1 MRKNLALYRLLCAA
15 LAFCLGLTA
24 LCLPVFAEGETRQ
37 VILKYDSSMGSVAV
51 NSTRGETAALAEN
64 SVWTPS
70 KGIAQGEEVEIFG
83 GDIVISPVETMT
95 HNSGNKAIVDGTTY
109 TGSIAGSNNPSF
121 KDGVVAGSILRIDV
135 KKTGL
140 LSYVADLGNN
150 KAARAVN
157 VKDVETFLLDENN
170 SSGENMDVLVSFA
183 VTAGESYYIYG
194 SGTRMAIFAIMFE
207 EMQTAEAVPGDT
219 VTLNIT
225 PNGDSLIGNV
235 ALDDDTIALDN
246 SDDWTTV
253 EFEMPDKDVVVNI
266 DFVSKSIE
274 DEIANISFDEIRGEN
289 TAMDSIANNL
299 DLGAGWDTSIGY
311 ADVQWFSSNPNVIA
325 TNGVVNPAFDD
336 TDVSLTAV
344 FTYQAYPIIRLE
356 RTFNLTVLKD
366 NTSDSEAIEIAK
378 EGLTIGSIDAVRS
391 DLTLPTEG
399 LRGTTIVWQSSN
411 ERIISVDGSVARP
424 EGDTNEVVILT
435 ATISRGG
442 ASTTKEFSVT
452 VLSKKYLEVINY
464 SYKSE
469 NGDASFTKTD
479 GGTLDTIRFIEDIPD
494 KSGDELLTLVSYQT
508 DRDGVK
514 SILDAKILKISDVS
528 SGSGET
534 SILHDVGL
542 KINSNSE
549 IKIFILGGADTI
561 APLLSEP
568 YELIE
573 TVKDDAKIFVA
584 GDSTAC
590 VYEHQ
595 GSKSQFPRTGWAQV
609 FGQFF
614 GSGAEVV
621 DNARSGASS
630 KNFRTLENYT
640 DIVNNISA
648 GDYLII
654 QFGHND
660 SKADAPDR
668 YTDPTGDVNDP
679 NSYKYSLM
687 QYIDMAF
694 EKGAY
699 PILATSVSRKRLSD
713 AGLEQYVNAAK
724 ELGEELGIPTLDM
737 YAKTNGWINKISIV
751 ENEDN
756 TFTTDIEMANDL
768 FNIVKPYDS
777 RFVNSDIGDFRNS
790 KFYASGDSDNTHLN
804 YYGALLISQWA
815 CEELERINHPLT
827 EKFSGFSYS
836 EDELPSYADATSVE

>member
-70 KGIAQGEEVEIFG
+70 KGIAQGEEV
-83 GDIVISPVETMT
+83 
-95 HNSGNKAIVDGTTY
+95 
-109 TGSIAGSNNPSF
+109 
-121 KDGVVAGSILRIDV
+121 
-135 KKTGL
+135 
-140 LSYVADLGNN
+140 
-150 KAARAVN
+150 
-157 VKDVETFLLDENN
+157 
-170 SSGENMDVLVSFA
+170 
-183 VTAGESYYIYG
+183 
-194 SGTRMAIFAIMFE
+194 
-207 EMQTAEAVPGDT
+207 
-219 VTLNIT
+219 
-225 PNGDSLIGNV
+225 
-235 ALDDDTIALDN
+235 
-246 SDDWTTV
+246 
-253 EFEMPDKDVVVNI
+253 
-266 DFVSKSIE
+266 
-274 DEIANISFDEIRGEN
+274 
-289 TAMDSIANNL
+289 
-299 DLGAGWDTSIGY
+299 
-311 ADVQWFSSNPNVIA
+311 
-325 TNGVVNPAFDD
+325 
-336 TDVSLTAV
+336 
-344 FTYQAYPIIRLE
+344 
-356 RTFNLTVLKD
+356 
-366 NTSDSEAIEIAK
+366 
-378 EGLTIGSIDAVRS
+378 
-391 DLTLPTEG
+391 
-399 LRGTTIVWQSSN
+399 
-411 ERIISVDGSVARP
+411 
-424 EGDTNEVVILT
+424 
-435 ATISRGG
+435 
-442 ASTTKEFSVT
+442 
-452 VLSKKYLEVINY
+452 
-464 SYKSE
+464 
-469 NGDASFTKTD
+469 
-479 GGTLDTIRFIEDIPD
+479 
-494 KSGDELLTLVSYQT
+494 
-508 DRDGVK
+508 
-514 SILDAKILKISDVS
+514 
-528 SGSGET
+528 
-534 SILHDVGL
+534 
-542 KINSNSE
+542 
-549 IKIFILGGADTI
+549 
-561 APLLSEP
+561 
-568 YELIE
+568 
-573 TVKDDAKIFVA
+573 
-584 GDSTAC
+584 
-590 VYEHQ
+590 
-595 GSKSQFPRTGWAQV
+595 
-609 FGQFF
+609 
-614 GSGAEVV
+614 

-630 KNFRTLENYT
+630 KDFRTLENYT

-660 SKADAPDR
+660 SKADDPDR